1 MDSRNHPGVGNI
13 ELKDVL
19 IKMKW
24 KPFLIIFVYLL
35 WIVFESEEDCV
46 DEDEPSN
53 HPQNHQTITKCW
65 FIQIQHLA
73 CSIRV
78 VNNDEY
84 MKIIVLSCLDQSRV
98 VQRGREPRTW
108 WCSCRWRWSTW
119 CCSPV
124 SAWLWSFWFKNYLK
138 IILIYSPTWWQCN
151 PWPGEAAEAGRQFH
165 QQTLELFLWV

>member
-13 ELKDVL
+13 ELKEVL

-78 VNNDEY
+78 VNDEY
-84 MKIIVLSCLDQSRV
+84 MKIIVLSCLGQSRV

-124 SAWLWSFWFKNYLK
+124 STWLWSCWFKNYLK
-138 IILIYSPTWWQCN
+138 IILISSWSIHQ
-151 PWPGEAAEAGRQFH
+151 PGDSVTLGQEK
-165 QQTLELFLWV
+165 QQKQEDNFTSRL